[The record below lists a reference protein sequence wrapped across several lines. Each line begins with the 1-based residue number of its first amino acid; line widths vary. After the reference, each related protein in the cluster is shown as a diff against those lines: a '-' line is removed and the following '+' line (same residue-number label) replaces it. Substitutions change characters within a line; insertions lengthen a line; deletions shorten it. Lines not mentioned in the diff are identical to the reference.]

1 MKHQKDYEVLRVA
14 LHNFYSVDQGQGD
27 PLAGFRSVR
36 ALLKEREKRGEA
48 EDALM
53 IYDDEEEE
61 EEGHKQ
67 RMMEIGAKVEEK
79 VEEALDYLLDVAIER
94 FGYSACDVFR
104 AVFDFDSTTTTFRRN
119 SFNISF
125 EQLNDIVAS
134 LVIGAVNFELSNPIV
149 AISPVYS
156 ASNPLGDVDWK
167 VAFNSGWVAT
177 EVMKKL
183 NIAKNIDACLLRGI
197 PH

>member
-1 MKHQKDYEVLRVA
+1 MHSWIPRSNTFKTQYI
-14 LHNFYSVDQGQGD
+14 LHNNGTYRRKRNGKKIINK
-27 PLAGFRSVR
+27 RR
-36 ALLKEREKRGEA
+36 CKREK
-48 EDALM
+48 
-53 IYDDEEEE
+53 
-61 EEGHKQ
+61 
-67 RMMEIGAKVEEK
+67 K